1 MTIVTPKKG
10 ETIAYTWTLASIERI
25 KRSFQVNRMLL
36 KTVGTAGQPK
46 NNFNNEKF

>member
-1 MTIVTPKKG
+1 L
-10 ETIAYTWTLASIERI
+10 LASIARI
-25 KRSFQVNRMLL
+25 KRFFSSKPNAVK